1 MSPGALRGV
10 LEKRAR
16 DWSVKRGVL
25 EIQFGTLERVH
36 KGQTDIL
43 WRYFDDFKKDV
54 FFKGG
59 FQGRS
64 R

>member
-36 KGQTDIL
+36 KGQTAIL
-43 WRYFDDFKKDV
+43 STYFDDFKKDV
-54 FFKGG
+54 FFI
-59 FQGRS
+59 GR
-64 R
+64 

>member
-25 EIQFGTLERVH
+25 GIQFGTLERVH
-36 KGQTDIL
+36 KGQTVIL
-43 WRYFDDFKKDV
+43 STYFDDFKKDV

-59 FQGRS
+59 FQG
-64 R
+64 